1 MYIRLSFI
9 FLLFLTWGPA
19 AKAALM
25 SETQSSTSSTS
36 SNRTLADARRTL
48 DGARSSYPTLDGAR
62 SSSVVMPDT
71 HSSSQENRPDEIT
84 LEANV
89 VQIILNDEHRG
100 GVDWGAIVS
109 DFHTVLLKKENDPL
123 WNDRKYRLSFGTVSE
138 DDYAVLL
145 DALDMAGQMSQFSQ
159 APIKVVSGTPAGINF
174 EKQNIHVDLYLSRL
188 KSGDLSLRVDP
199 HIAVTAT
206 ELWNGEKVPVSV
218 LLQAETKMLIANN
231 TTIVIGGLMK
241 EEEITRKRKFPLLGD
256 IPIVG
261 LVFRRKGHLM
271 QKTETVIFL
280 TVRTNAVNA
289 PENDE

>member
-1 MYIRLSFI
+1 MYLRLIFI
-9 FLLFLTWGPA
+9 FLLFLTWGPRPRRIR
-19 AKAALM
+19 
-25 SETQSSTSSTS
+25 SSPH
-36 SNRTLADARRTL
+36 RTL
-48 DGARSSYPTLDGAR
+48 DGSSAL
-62 SSSVVMPDT
+62 MPDT
-71 HSSSQENRPDEIT
+71 HSSSQKNRPDEIT

-109 DFHTVLLKKENDPL
+109 DFHTVPLKKENDPL
-123 WNDRKYRLSFGTVSE
+123 WNDKKYRLSFGTVSQ

-145 DALDMAGQMSQFSQ
+145 DALDMAGQMSQFPQ
-159 APIKVVSGTPAGINF
+159 APIKVASGTPAGINF
-174 EKQNIHVDLYLSRL
+174 EKQNIHVDLLLSRL

-199 HIAVTAT
+199 HIAVAAT
-206 ELWNGEKVPVSV
+206 ELWNGEKVPASV
-218 LLQAETKMLIANN
+218 LLQAETKMLIADN

-261 LVFRRKGHLM
+261 LVFRSQGRLM

-280 TVRTNAVNA
+280 TVRTNAVDA
-289 PENDE
+289 LPDDE

>member
-1 MYIRLSFI
+1 MYIRLTFI
-9 FLLFLTWGPA
+9 FLLFFTWGPT
-19 AKAALM
+19 AKADLTPEAQSNSVVM
-25 SETQSSTSSTS
+25 PDTQSSTSS
-36 SNRTLADARRTL
+36 NR
-48 DGARSSYPTLDGAR
+48 TLDGAR
-62 SSSVVMPDT
+62 SSSVVIPDT
-71 HSSSQENRPDEIT
+71 HSSSQEKRPDEIT

-123 WNDRKYRLSFGTVSE
+123 WNDKKYRLSFGTVSE
-138 DDYAVLL
+138 DDYTVLL
-145 DALDMAGQMSQFSQ
+145 DALDMAGQVGQFPQ
-159 APIKVVSGTPAGINF
+159 ASIKVTSGTPAGINF

-188 KSGDLSLRVDP
+188 KSGDLSLRVGP
-199 HIAVTAT
+199 HIVVTAM
-206 ELWNGEKVPVSV
+206 ELWNGERVPASV
-218 LLQAETKMLIANN
+218 LLHAETKMLIANN
-231 TTIVIGGLMK
+231 TAIVIGGFMK